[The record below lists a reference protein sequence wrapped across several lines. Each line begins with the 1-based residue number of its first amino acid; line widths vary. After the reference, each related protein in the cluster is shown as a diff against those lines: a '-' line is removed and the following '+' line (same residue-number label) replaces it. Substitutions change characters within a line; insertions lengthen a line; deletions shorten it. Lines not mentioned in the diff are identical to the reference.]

1 VLRSSPSPRT
11 PPPPDLA
18 ERRFR
23 ALQQA
28 IPEIAW
34 SAAASGDLL
43 HDAPAWRELTG
54 QTQEQLLAPLGW
66 LEAVHP
72 EDRQRTLQTFLVAAS
87 ESKAWSVEYRL
98 RLADGTFRWMRAR
111 GAPVL
116 DDSGRVLEM
125 IVVHATIA
133 ESADAE
139 RERLLL
145 REVVRQIPAGLIVR
159 GKDGSVLFANDRLRQ
174 LVGDLER
181 THEVTRLDGATLHP
195 SEWPLRRALQHG
207 ETVVGEKVR
216 YRSPVQGEVTVV
228 LSAAPVRDSSG
239 EIFAAVGTL
248 QQESHS
254 ELLVRTLAE
263 SIPALVW
270 RTGAEGRSEF
280 LNGMA
285 RRFFGP
291 EGGIARD
298 AWVERLHPDDRER
311 AMRERARGV
320 HRQQLFDLQYR
331 MRDDSGEYR
340 VFYTRTAPVRENGKI
355 TGWVGTA
362 LDVTDRTRAEGEI
375 RRVAAFTEELLGI
388 VGHDLRDPLNI
399 VMLATTLLRMTDL
412 RDDQRKPVARIA
424 AAAER
429 AVRMLET
436 LLDFT
441 QARIGGGIK
450 VRRAPTDLAQLCAD
464 LAAEQERIQVA
475 VSAAGDCTGSWDR
488 ARLEQL
494 IGNLLR
500 NAADHGTPGQEVELR
515 CTAEADRVVLSVR
528 NSGAPI
534 APGMLPT
541 LFEPFKRG
549 ARGQGSRNL
558 GLGLYIVR
566 QIAVAHGG
574 SVEARSSAEE
584 GTEFRV
590 ILPR

>member
-1 VLRSSPSPRT
+1 VLRTSPSSHAPL
-11 PPPPDLA
+11 PPDLA

-28 IPEIAW
+28 IPEIVW
-34 SAAASGDLL
+34 SLSASGDLL

-54 QTQEQLLAPLGW
+54 QTEEQLLAPLGW

-72 EDRQRTLQTFLVAAS
+72 EDRQRTLQTFLAAAN
-87 ESKAWSVEYRL
+87 ERKAWSVEHRL
-98 RLADGTFRWMRAR
+98 RLADGTFRRMRAR

-116 DDSGRVLEM
+116 DDSGRVLE
-125 IVVHATIA
+125 II
-133 ESADAE
+133 
-139 RERLLL
+139 
-145 REVVRQIPAGLIVR
+145 
-159 GKDGSVLFANDRLRQ
+159 
-174 LVGDLER
+174 
-181 THEVTRLDGATLHP
+181 
-195 SEWPLRRALQHG
+195 
-207 ETVVGEKVR
+207 
-216 YRSPVQGEVTVV
+216 
-228 LSAAPVRDSSG
+228 
-239 EIFAAVGTL
+239 AAVGTV
-248 QQESHS
+248 QQESQS
-254 ELLVRTLAE
+254 ELLMRTLAE

-270 RTGAEGRSEF
+270 RTGPDGRSEF

-311 AMRERARGV
+311 AMHERARGV
-320 HRQQLFDLQYR
+320 YREQLFDLQYR

-340 VFYTRTAPVRENGKI
+340 VFYTHIAPVRENGKT

-362 LDVTDRTRAEGEI
+362 LDVTDRTRVETEV
-375 RRVAAFTEELLGI
+375 RRVAAFTEELLAI

-399 VMLATTLLRMTDL
+399 VLLGTTLLRMTEL
-412 RDDQRKPVARIA
+412 RDEQRKPVARIA
-424 AAAER
+424 GAAER

-450 VRRAPTDLAQLCAD
+450 LRRAPTDLARLCTD
-464 LAAEQERIQVA
+464 LSAEQERIKVE
-475 VSAAGDCTGSWDR
+475 VSATGDCSGSWDR

-500 NAADHGTPGQEVELR
+500 NAAEHGAPGRTVELR
-515 CTAEADRVVLSVR
+515 CTAETDGVVLSVR
-528 NSGAPI
+528 NAGAPI
-534 APGMLPT
+534 APEMMPT

-549 ARGQGSRNL
+549 ARGPGLRNL

-574 SVEARSSAEE
+574 IVEARSSAEE

-590 ILPR
+590 LLPR

>member
-1 VLRSSPSPRT
+1 MLGTSPSSHALQ
-11 PPPPDLA
+11 PPDLA

-28 IPEIAW
+28 IPEIVW
-34 SAAASGDLL
+34 SVSASGDLL

-54 QTQEQLLAPLGW
+54 QTEEQLRAPLGW
-66 LEAVHP
+66 LEVVHP
-72 EDRQRTLQTFLVAAS
+72 EDRQRTLQTFLAAAN
-87 ESKAWSVEYRL
+87 ERKAWSVEHRL
-98 RLADGTFRWMRAR
+98 RLADQTLCRMRAR

-116 DDSGRVLEM
+116 DDSGRVLEI
-125 IVVHATIA
+125 IVVHATIT
-133 ESADAE
+133 ESVDAE

-159 GKDGSVLFANDRLRQ
+159 G
-174 LVGDLER
+174 
-181 THEVTRLDGATLHP
+181 
-195 SEWPLRRALQHG
+195 
-207 ETVVGEKVR
+207 
-216 YRSPVQGEVTVV
+216 
-228 LSAAPVRDSSG
+228 RD
-239 EIFAAVGTL
+239 GTL
-248 QQESHS
+248 QQERQS
-254 ELLVRTLAE
+254 ELLMRTLAE

-270 RTGAEGRSEF
+270 RTGADGRSQF

-291 EGGIARD
+291 EGGIVRD

-311 AMRERARGV
+311 AMHERARGV
-320 HRQQLFDLQYR
+320 HREELFDLQYR

-340 VFYTRTAPVRENGKI
+340 VFYTRTAPVRENGKT

-362 LDVTDRTRAEGEI
+362 LDVTDRTRVESEV
-375 RRVAAFTEELLGI
+375 RRVAAFTEELLAI

-399 VMLATTLLRMTDL
+399 VLLGTTLLRMTEL

-450 VRRAPTDLAQLCAD
+450 LRRAPTDLALLCTD
-464 LAAEQERIQVA
+464 LAAEQERIQVE
-475 VSAAGDCTGSWDR
+475 VSATGDCSGSWDR

-500 NAADHGTPGQEVELR
+500 NAAEHGAPGRAVELR

-528 NSGAPI
+528 NAGAPI
-534 APGMLPT
+534 APEMMPT

-549 ARGQGSRNL
+549 ARGRGSRNL

-584 GTEFRV
+584 GTEVRV
-590 ILPR
+590 LLPR